1 MDNMRVAVFG
11 VGSLGTITGALM
23 SKNGLDVTLIDSN
36 KEHVEAL
43 NKNGATI
50 IGKMDL
56 KNQPVKA
63 ILPEQMEGIYD
74 IIFLLTK
81 QTVNHIVLP
90 LIAEHMSEESVL
102 CTLQNG
108 APEELVA
115 AYIGK
120 ERTVGGVTGWGA
132 EYISPGVSSLSSDPY
147 RMVFEI
153 GEIGGVITPRIKTV
167 AEVLSKACEVHII
180 ENLIGVRWT
189 KLCNN
194 GTMSGLS
201 AALGCSFG
209 DIIKNDRALTIA
221 AYQVNEIIKV
231 ANARGIRLQVL
242 FEGWDFYDLQFE
254 DKEGLEKAKKWLYD
268 YFMPDDMVIASMLRD
283 MRNGTKCEVD
293 QILGVIAEWGDRM
306 GVDTPCIDTCRR
318 IVKEFEAGERPL
330 PEDQKNLDE
339 FVLPLI

>member
-1 MDNMRVAVFG
+1 MRVAIFG

-23 SKNGLDVTLIDSN
+23 TKNGVDVTLIDAN
-36 KEHVEAL
+36 KAHVEAL

-74 IIFLLTK
+74 IVFLLTK

-90 LIAEHMSEESVL
+90 QIAEHMDENSVI

-108 APEELVA
+108 APEEFVA
-115 AYIGK
+115 KYIGK

-132 EYISPGVSSLSSDPY
+132 EYISPGVSQLSSDPY

-153 GEIGGVITPRIKTV
+153 GEIDGTVTPRINKI
-167 AEVLSKACEVHII
+167 ADVLRHACEVHVI
-180 ENLIGVRWT
+180 ENLMGVRWS

-201 AALGCSFG
+201 AALGCTFG
-209 DIIKNDRALTIA
+209 DVLRNDETLTVA

-231 ANARGIRLQVL
+231 ANARNIKLQIL
-242 FEGWDFYDLQFE
+242 FEGWDFYDLQFS
-254 DKEGLEKAKKWLYD
+254 DAAGLEKSKKWLYD
-268 YFMPDDMVIASMLRD
+268 YFMPDDILIASMLRD
-283 MRNGTKCEVD
+283 MRNNTKCEVD
-293 QILGVIAEWGDRM
+293 NILGVIADWGDEM

-318 IVKEFEAGERPL
+318 IIKEFEAGERPL
-330 PEDQKNLDE
+330 PVNQENITE
-339 FVLPLI
+339 FRKLGFL